1 MRSLFR
7 HLPLRNRLH
16 SFKPKK
22 EKKGGKADSPRTA
35 ELRKIRETRP
45 LTPAESREWRAH
57 FNPVSP
63 ETKLKAIEEG
73 KRFILAGLNHLA
85 RFECTPDE
93 MQDICAECLG
103 EIEFDLGE
111 CVTVDNL
118 TTHSAPNYV
127 PTLEERVA
135 ELERRANAVQ
145 QILQEHGLA

>member
-1 MRSLFR
+1 M
-7 HLPLRNRLH
+7 
-16 SFKPKK
+16 
-22 EKKGGKADSPRTA
+22 
-35 ELRKIRETRP
+35 RKIRETRP